1 MKNQLHPLNHLNLLN
16 QRILRYQIDLL
27 HLKYQKRLMNLKN
40 QMFQMNPMYLIQLRN
55 H

>member
-27 HLKYQKRLMNLKN
+27 HLKYQKRHYYHLMLKYLKSLK
-40 QMFQMNPMYLIQLRN
+40 FQIQHLSR
-55 H
+55 